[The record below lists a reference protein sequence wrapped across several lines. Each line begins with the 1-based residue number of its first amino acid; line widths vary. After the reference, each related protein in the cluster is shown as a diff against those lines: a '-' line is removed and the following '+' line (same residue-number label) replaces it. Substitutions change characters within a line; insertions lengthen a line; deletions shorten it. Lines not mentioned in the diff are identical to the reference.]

1 MKERW
6 QLDIYFFRQ
15 IENCCFTCSLD
26 LSMSHDFFQVKVFLT
41 WKLPPTRRSH
51 ILYKKYLWTI
61 LKQRAESEL
70 LLYISD
76 HILWKSFFFFRP
88 SVSWLIVSWKNERYR
103 DLYFSVYENIP
114 VFSVWN
120 SSLENISCLPITS
133 ILTTCKERLQNFFL
147 LSLLPD
153 KKGTKRNE
161 NCYLYYFI
169 SSKQC
174 ILPNEKQ
181 TF

>member
-1 MKERW
+1 MT
-6 QLDIYFFRQ
+6 FFRSR
-15 IENCCFTCSLD
+15 FF
-26 LSMSHDFFQVKVFLT
+26 SHESFLQRE
-41 WKLPPTRRSH
+41 WSH
-51 ILYKKYLWTI
+51 ILYNKYLWTI

-88 SVSWLIVSWKNERYR
+88 SVAWLIVSWKNERYR